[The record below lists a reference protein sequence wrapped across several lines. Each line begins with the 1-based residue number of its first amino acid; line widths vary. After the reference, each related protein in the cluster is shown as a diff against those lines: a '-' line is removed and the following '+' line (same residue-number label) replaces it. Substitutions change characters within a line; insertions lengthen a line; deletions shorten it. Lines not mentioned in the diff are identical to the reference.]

1 VDKEE
6 FNHVD
11 GLDVTK
17 GVWTTLQM
25 AHGGFKL
32 VRKAKIEM
40 LEGQLYRFI
49 MFDDE
54 ISQDML
60 NRLKKMVNR
69 AKVLGSKKW
78 IDRMLT
84 E

>member
-40 LEGQLYRFI
+40 LEG
-49 MFDDE
+49 
-54 ISQDML
+54 
-60 NRLKKMVNR
+60 
-69 AKVLGSKKW
+69 
-78 IDRMLT
+78 
-84 E
+84 